1 MSISEQKSKSK
12 NHNSNVNRYRTV
24 YSIHTVSVPEK
35 QNEVETQE
43 SSIFLAAHRFKAI
56 IAWLPESNVFAE

>member
-12 NHNSNVNRYRTV
+12 NHNSNVNIGTV
-24 YSIHTVSVPEK
+24 QYTVPVSVPEK